1 MLMAKSRHKKPEN
14 VRRYFKPSPEAIA
27 ELTSLLAP
35 GDTRRG
41 GPYVTG
47 PPIPTI
53 PTDPPRP
60 PSPGADMTV
69 PDPVTRDLLAIFE
82 GVRYRLFGRLEG
94 LTDAE
99 YLLGAGQQQP
109 QHPPRRRRRLPRRR
123 RCFRSRSRGVP
134 DPVTTIAWRIMAHR
148 RLCLRG
154 YVIYFFEDVP
164 ESRRPPAWPG
174 TTKEGVEAL
183 AQDWEHFVSHIAAL
197 GDKRL
202 LAPIGLGPGGW
213 DRETYLKL
221 ALHALDEAAHHGG
234 EIGLLRDL
242 YLREDV

>member
-1 MLMAKSRHKKPEN
+1 
-14 VRRYFKPSPEAIA
+14 
-27 ELTSLLAP
+27 
-35 GDTRRG
+35 
-41 GPYVTG
+41 
-47 PPIPTI
+47 
-53 PTDPPRP
+53 
-60 PSPGADMTV
+60 MTV

-99 YLLGAGQQQP
+99 YLWEPVNNSLSIRPDDDGVFRVDELFP
-109 QHPPRRRRRLPRRR
+109 QSVP
-123 RCFRSRSRGVP
+123 GVP
-134 DPVTTIAWRIMAHR
+134 DPVTTIAWRIMHIGAA
-148 RLCLRG
+148 CLRG

-164 ESRRPPAWPG
+164 DLGDRLAWPG

-183 AQDWEHFVSHIAAL
+183 AQDWERFVSHIAAL